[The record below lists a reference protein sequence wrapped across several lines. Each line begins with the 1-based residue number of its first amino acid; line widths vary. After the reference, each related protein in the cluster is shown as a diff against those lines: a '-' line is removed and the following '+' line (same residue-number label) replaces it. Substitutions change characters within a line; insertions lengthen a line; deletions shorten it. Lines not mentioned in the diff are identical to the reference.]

1 MSQGPW
7 KSVASGFQNQSCED
21 NSVTEHEEVQLHN
34 SEYGFI
40 A

>member
-7 KSVASGFQNQSCED
+7 KSMASGFQNQSCEG
-21 NSVTEHEEVQLHN
+21 NSVTEHEEVQLRN
-34 SEYGFI
+34 SECGFT